1 MLLGRLIAGVCVLL
15 LGRRLFWLF
24 VGAVGFVLGM
34 DIAAL
39 LFRGMPQSEVLLI
52 ALVGGLVGA
61 VLAAALEELMIGV
74 AGFMAGAYLAGQ
86 ILVMLVQYPGRNIWL
101 AMLAGGIVGMLLLLA
116 LFDWALIVLSS
127 VIGAGFI
134 IQALPETSGLTY
146 IVFLVLVIIGMTVQ
160 ARLKDREHL
169 PRPIQSR

>member
-1 MLLGRLIAGVCVLL
+1 MMLGRLIAGVCILF
-15 LGRRLFWLF
+15 LGRRFFWLF
-24 VGAVGFVLGM
+24 VGVVGFVLGM
-34 DIAAL
+34 DVSAA
-39 LFRGMPQSEVLLI
+39 LFRGMPHTEVLLI

-74 AGFMAGAYLAGQ
+74 AGFMAGAYIAAQ
-86 ILVMLVQYPGRNIWL
+86 ILVLFMPYAGRNIWL

-116 LFDWALIVLSS
+116 LFDWTLIVLSS

-134 IQALPETSGLTY
+134 VQALPDASRFTLM
-146 IVFLVLVIIGMTVQ
+146 VFLGLAIVGVAVQ

-169 PRPIQSR
+169 PRPVHRP